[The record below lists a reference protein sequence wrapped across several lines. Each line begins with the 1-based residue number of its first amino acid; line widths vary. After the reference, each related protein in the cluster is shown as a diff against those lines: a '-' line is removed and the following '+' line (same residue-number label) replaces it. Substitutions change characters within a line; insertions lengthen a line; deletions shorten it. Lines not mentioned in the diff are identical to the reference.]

1 LDDELISKYVN
12 HDKRP
17 DLVGEHK
24 YGDLWQLI
32 VFVIF
37 LIVWISD
44 SFIFHYSDFLRY
56 YLNPSVRL
64 IFGLAVLL
72 ISAYLA
78 FSGLKIIFGKIRKKP
93 EIVREG
99 VFGVIRHP
107 IYLGAI
113 LFYIGL
119 FIFTLSMLSLAV
131 IFMIIILYVYLGRYE
146 EKLLIGKF
154 GSSYRDYMKDVPGW
168 LPGLTSKRNSAT
180 DNNSK

>member
-24 YGDLWQLI
+24 YGDLWQFI

-37 LIVWISD
+37 LTVWISD
-44 SFIFHYSDFLRY
+44 SFIFHYSDFLRQY
-56 YLNPSVRL
+56 INLSIRL

-78 FSGLKIIFGKIRKKP
+78 FSGLKIIFGKIREKP

-119 FIFTLSMLSLAV
+119 FIFTLSLLSLAV
-131 IFMIIILYVYLGRYE
+131 IFIIMILYIYLARYE
-146 EKLLIGKF
+146 EKLLIKHF
-154 GSSYRDYMKDVPGW
+154 GDSYRAYMKNVPGW
-168 LPGLTSKRNSAT
+168 LPRIDFRK
-180 DNNSK
+180 K